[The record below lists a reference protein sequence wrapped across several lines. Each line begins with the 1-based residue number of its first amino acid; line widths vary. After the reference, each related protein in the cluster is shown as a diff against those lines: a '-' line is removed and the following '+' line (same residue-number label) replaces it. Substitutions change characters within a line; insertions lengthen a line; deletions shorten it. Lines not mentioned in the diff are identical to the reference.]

1 MMRVALLLTTG
12 YLLAADAPS
21 HLTDCYNDKGNDH
34 SYWSWRVIDGKK
46 CWYHGRPGRPKTELR
61 WQSVDDSAP
70 SSAAK
75 QDGAGGVLI
84 TSPVSVPEPEPVAM
98 TPEPAPWHASAED
111 MLLAFTCCWP
121 ELSSFP
127 SEPAAAELKPQA
139 PMAPPHELTWPWAL
153 LPIIVYIAY
162 RLFGLHLMRGGTA

>member
-1 MMRVALLLTTG
+1 MMQVALLLTAG
-12 YLLAADAPS
+12 YLLTADTPS
-21 HLTDCYNDKGNDH
+21 SATDCHSDKSNDS
-34 SYWSWRVIDGKK
+34 SYWSWRVIDGRK
-46 CWYHGRPGRPKTELR
+46 CWYRGRPGRPKTELR

-84 TSPVSVPEPEPVAM
+84 TSPVAAPEPIAA
-98 TPEPAPWHASAED
+98 TEPAPWRASDED

-121 ELSSFP
+121 ELYSFP
-127 SEPAAAELKPQA
+127 SEPAAAEPKFQTPT
-139 PMAPPHELTWPWAL
+139 APPHEAYRPWWL

-162 RLFGLHLMRGGTA
+162 RLFGLHLMRGETA